1 MFYDV
6 LGGRLRGERWT
17 FTGRKVD
24 VYGAKGGRLRGE
36 RWTFTGAKVD
46 VYGAKGGHLRGL
58 SDFYTKGGR
67 LRG

>member
-24 VYGAKGGRLRGE
+24 VYGGKGGRLRGE
-36 RWTFTGAKVD
+36 RWTFTGIIGFL
-46 VYGAKGGHLRGL
+46 YERWTFTGL
-58 SDFYTKGGR
+58 KGGR
-67 LRG
+67 LRGIL